1 MRWHETAGAVTPLPA
16 APAVEAVIAEAVA
29 RRRAAAFAAGTAMN
43 SELDIEGN
51 AGMTIADTLASVPGV
66 IVQSFFRLTT
76 SRAFRFV
83 DRASCGTQWDSG
95 ARERSLPSCRDDPTH
110 SVQWYGRPCF

>member
-66 IVQSFFRLTT
+66 MNQTRPLNSNRLSASFAGWRLVHVSNVFST
-76 SRAFRFV
+76 
-83 DRASCGTQWDSG
+83 
-95 ARERSLPSCRDDPTH
+95 
-110 SVQWYGRPCF
+110 